1 MKKNI
6 FFVIIYALALIISFV
21 NVGITIKD
29 NLFSDINE
37 LPTGEY
43 AYSVTSPDGSRVL
56 NIYTVK
62 NALGSAARGE
72 IVENGAAKNIFWQTN
87 TRAVVSFWENNEV
100 VNIHEV
106 SINLTH
112 GAVYDCR
119 RGISLFQ
126 EGNLS
131 GKAAPEIIEYLEEN
145 K

>member
-6 FFVIIYALALIISFV
+6 FFVIIYTMALIVSFI

-37 LPTGEY
+37 LPVGNY
-43 AYSVTSPDGSRVL
+43 AYSVTSPDGTRVL

-62 NALGSAARGE
+62 NALGAATRGE
-72 IVENGAAKNIFWQTN
+72 IVEGGSAKNIFWQTGSEHII
-87 TRAVVSFWENNEV
+87 SFWENDEV

-131 GKAAPEIIEYLEEN
+131 GKDAPEIIEYLEEN

>member
-6 FFVIIYALALIISFV
+6 FFVIIYAMALIISFV

-29 NLFSDINE
+29 NLFSDIDE
-37 LPTGEY
+37 LPEGQY
-43 AYSVTSPDGSRVL
+43 AYSVTSPDGTRVL
-56 NIYTVK
+56 NIYTVR
-62 NALGSAARGE
+62 NALGSATRGE
-72 IVENGAAKNIFWQTN
+72 IVADGAAKNIFWQTG
-87 TRAVVSFWENNEV
+87 TEQVVSFWENNEV

-131 GKAAPEIIEYLEEN
+131 GKDAPEIIEYLEEN

>member
-6 FFVIIYALALIISFV
+6 FFVIVYALALIISFV

-37 LPTGEY
+37 LPEGHY
-43 AYSVTSPDGSRVL
+43 AYSVTSPDGSKVL

-72 IVENGAAKNIFWQTN
+72 IVTDGTAKNIFWQTN
-87 TRAVVSFWENNEV
+87 AEQVVAFWENNEV

-131 GKAAPEIIEYLEEN
+131 GKDAPQIIEYIEEN

>member
-1 MKKNI
+1 MKKNL
-6 FFVIIYALALIISFV
+6 FFIIIYALALIISFV

-37 LPTGEY
+37 LPVGQY

-62 NALGSAARGE
+62 NALGSATRGE
-72 IVENGAAKNIFWQTN
+72 IIENGAAKNIFWQTG
-87 TRAVVSFWENNEV
+87 AEHVVSFWENNEV

-131 GKAAPEIIEYLEEN
+131 GKDAPQIIEYLEEN

>member
-6 FFVIIYALALIISFV
+6 FFVIVYALALIISLV

-37 LPTGEY
+37 LPKGTY

-72 IVENGAAKNIFWQTN
+72 IVAEGTTKNIFWQTN
-87 TRAVVSFWENNEV
+87 AEQVVAFWENNEV

-131 GKAAPEIIEYLEEN
+131 GKDAPQIIEYIEEN

>member
-6 FFVIIYALALIISFV
+6 FFVIVYTMALIISFV

-37 LPTGEY
+37 LPKGNY
-43 AYSVTSPDGSRVL
+43 AYSVTSPDGTRVL

-62 NALGSAARGE
+62 NALGTATRGE
-72 IVENGAAKNIFWQTN
+72 IVEGDTAKNIFWQTG
-87 TRAVVSFWENNEV
+87 AEHIVSFWENNEV

-131 GKAAPEIIEYLEEN
+131 GKDAPEIIEYLEEN

>member
-6 FFVIIYALALIISFV
+6 FFIIIYFMALIISFV

-29 NLFSDINE
+29 SLFSDIDE
-37 LPTGEY
+37 LPVGQY
-43 AYSVTSPDGSRVL
+43 AYSVTSPDGSKVL
-56 NIYTVK
+56 NIYTIK
-62 NALGSAARGE
+62 NSIGTATRGE
-72 IVENGAAKNIFWQTN
+72 IVADGTAKNVFWQTD
-87 TRAVVSFWENNEV
+87 ADHVVSFWENDEV

-131 GKAAPEIIEYLEEN
+131 GKDAPQIITYIEEN

>member
-6 FFVIIYALALIISFV
+6 FFVIVYTMALIISFV

-37 LPTGEY
+37 LPEGNY
-43 AYSVTSPDGSRVL
+43 AYSVTSPDGTRVL

-62 NALGSAARGE
+62 NALGTATRGE
-72 IVENGAAKNIFWQTN
+72 IVEGDTAKNIFWQTG
-87 TRAVVSFWENNEV
+87 AEHIVSFWENDEV

-131 GKAAPEIIEYLEEN
+131 GKDATEIIEYLEEN